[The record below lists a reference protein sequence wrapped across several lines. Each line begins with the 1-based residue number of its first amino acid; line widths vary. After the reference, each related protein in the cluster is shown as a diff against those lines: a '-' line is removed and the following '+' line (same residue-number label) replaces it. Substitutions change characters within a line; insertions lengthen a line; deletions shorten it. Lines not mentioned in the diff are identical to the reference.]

1 MYIFHIF
8 ADNAVY
14 DGQGKAVLDE
24 DHTVCGDHYRPG
36 QRFLDQPREVTTKIS
51 GQSRR

>member
-1 MYIFHIF
+1 MCIFHIF

-24 DHTVCGDHYRPG
+24 DHTVCGDHNCPG
-36 QRFLDQPREVTTKIS
+36 QRFHDQPCEVTTKIS
-51 GQSRR
+51 GQYTR